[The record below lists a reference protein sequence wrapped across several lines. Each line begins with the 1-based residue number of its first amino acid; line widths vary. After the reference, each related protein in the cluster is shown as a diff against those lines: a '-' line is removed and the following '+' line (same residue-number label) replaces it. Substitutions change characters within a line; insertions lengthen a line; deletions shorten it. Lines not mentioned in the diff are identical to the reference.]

1 MSKFTITIED
11 KNGCLSVTM
20 AGDGK
25 PEGFAGLTA
34 VALMRLAQD
43 VVPKAVKRAAM
54 NSDCKCEKCKA
65 ARAEVQTEASAPNGK
80 PTIH

>member
-1 MSKFTITIED
+1 MDKFTITIAEE
-11 KNGCLSVTM
+11 NGCLSVTM

-34 VALMRLAQD
+34 VALMRLAKE

-54 NSDCKCEKCKA
+54 ASDCQCEKCKA
-65 ARAEVQTEASAPNGK
+65 ARAEMQAEAPASEEK